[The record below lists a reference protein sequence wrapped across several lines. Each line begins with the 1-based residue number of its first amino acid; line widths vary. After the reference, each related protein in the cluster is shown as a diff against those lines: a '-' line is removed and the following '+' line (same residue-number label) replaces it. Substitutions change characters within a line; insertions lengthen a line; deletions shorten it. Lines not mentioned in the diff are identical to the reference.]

1 LPKEK
6 FSLFRFS
13 LFTLF
18 CTFVPVKA
26 FVFEHS
32 ATLPALKD
40 GSFFH
45 SPDLME
51 LYEHTPRHKPYMV
64 VLMDDNGHEE
74 AHLLAVTRYKRSLF
88 PPYLYIHVR
97 VIGQGVYQQEPNEQK
112 FGCMVKAL
120 KERLQNKVLYIEFSD
135 LPQKMFGYE
144 ALRSAGFLPV
154 RWMSVHN
161 SLHSRTPEER
171 ISPKQLTRIKNAQQR
186 GATTKI
192 VETEEEFKDFSK
204 LMRRHNWLKPR
215 KYIPDS
221 TFFRGLMDMGKCK
234 LFITQYHG
242 KTIGCSVCVYS
253 DNDAYL
259 WFSAARRKSYPTLHP
274 NVVTFWETIKE
285 AHRMDCQ
292 HIRFLD
298 VGLPFRKNPYRD
310 FILRFGG
317 KEVST
322 YRWFRISIR
331 WVNSIASWLWRE

>member
-1 LPKEK
+1 
-6 FSLFRFS
+6 
-13 LFTLF
+13 
-18 CTFVPVKA
+18 
-26 FVFEHS
+26 
-32 ATLPALKD
+32 
-40 GSFFH
+40 
-45 SPDLME
+45 
-51 LYEHTPRHKPYMV
+51 MV

-144 ALRSAGFLPV
+144 ALRSEGFFPV

-215 KYIPDS
+215 KYIPDVS
-221 TFFRGLMDMGKCK
+221 YSSPNIMERQLDAVF
-234 LFITQYHG
+234 
-242 KTIGCSVCVYS
+242 VCILTMMPICGS
-253 DNDAYL
+253 LRHEEKA
-259 WFSAARRKSYPTLHP
+259 TLL
-274 NVVTFWETIKE
+274 
-285 AHRMDCQ
+285 C
-292 HIRFLD
+292 
-298 VGLPFRKNPYRD
+298 
-310 FILRFGG
+310 ILT
-317 KEVST
+317 S
-322 YRWFRISIR
+322 
-331 WVNSIASWLWRE
+331 